1 MTGLPS
7 TGPAFDA
14 KPIRM
19 NSNVSLGAV
28 IRPMPV
34 KPPAARR
41 GIARSIDTSVP
52 SEPDRF

>member
-7 TGPAFDA
+7 RGPAFDA

-34 KPPAARR
+34 KPPAACR